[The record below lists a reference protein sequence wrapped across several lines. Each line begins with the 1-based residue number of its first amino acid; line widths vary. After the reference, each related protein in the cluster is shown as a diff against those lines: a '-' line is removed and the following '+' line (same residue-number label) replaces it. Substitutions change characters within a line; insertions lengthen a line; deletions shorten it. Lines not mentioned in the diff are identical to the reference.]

1 MSSKF
6 VLHRARMSAE
16 FESRKTYSAKLE
28 RGPRIFAKVSFREM
42 CGAKLSGLHPFD
54 NMAIIR

>member
-1 MSSKF
+1 
-6 VLHRARMSAE
+6 MSAE

-42 CGAKLSGLHPFD
+42 CGSKLSGLHPFD
-54 NMAIIR
+54 NMAIIRGVKNRLKT